1 MGGAGDFAVAYDD
14 LHADNHDTA
23 FRCAIALLVMAVPK
37 IALFLP
43 LALRQRQLKLRTIP
57 PPPLV
62 FAAPDF
68 VDDPWLQHGE
78 TSAYAYGLQHRG
90 LVVKAH
96 AQVGLELCCYR
107 CLGALLA
114 QFIHR

>member
-1 MGGAGDFAVAYDD
+1 MSGALDFADAYDC

-23 FRCAIALLVMAVPK
+23 FRCAIALLVVAVPK
-37 IALFLP
+37 VALFMP
-43 LALRQRQLKLRTIP
+43 PPLRQRQLKLWTIP
-57 PPPLV
+57 PLPLL

-90 LVVKAH
+90 LVVKAQ
-96 AQVGLELCCYR
+96 AQGGLELCCYR
-107 CLGALLA
+107 CLGAFHT